1 MDFVDKARVRLERWI
16 THNDDHQAEYR
27 TFADQLAGVGK
38 KESAGYIREM
48 MQLSAKS
55 NDCLRRALEALKND

>member
-16 THNDDHQAEYR
+16 THNDDHQSEYQ
-27 TFADQLAGVGK
+27 TFADQLEGAGK
-38 KESAGYIREM
+38 KESAKYIREM
-48 MQLSAKS
+48 IQLSAKS